1 MQTFAVKH
9 KDNEIRAKSRSGG
22 MFTAVS
28 DYIFDHN
35 GVVYGCVMD
44 TQYSAKH
51 IRAISKEDRDR
62 MRGSKYIQSALGDT
76 FSSVRKDLNDGVLVL
91 FTGTPCQVAGLK
103 KYLGKDYDNLLSL
116 DILCHSVPSPKVWE
130 AYVRW
135 NEKKYKTTVKAADF
149 RDKSEVGWRDHVE
162 TLWFD
167 NGKKTTT
174 RVFRN
179 IFCSVNI
186 ARKSC
191 YECRFKNLDRPGDI
205 TIGDYWG
212 IEKNAPEFDDNKGV
226 SLVLVNTEKGQKVFQ
241 SIMDDIDRKET
252 SIETSMSSALIC
264 SYPEPKER
272 AQFWKDFESKDF
284 SYIAKKYGGLLPAH
298 KKMLRKIK
306 KTVKKVLPH

>member
-1 MQTFAVKH
+1 
-9 KDNEIRAKSRSGG
+9 
-22 MFTAVS
+22 
-28 DYIFDHN
+28 
-35 GVVYGCVMD
+35 MD

-51 IRAISKEDRDR
+51 IRAISKEERNR
-62 MRGSKYIQSALGDT
+62 MRGSKYIQSTLGDT
-76 FSSVRKDLNDGVLVL
+76 FSSVRKDLKDGVLVL

-103 KYLGKDYDNLLSL
+103 KYLGKDYDNLLSV

-135 NEKKYKTTVKAADF
+135 NEKKYRTTVKAADF

-162 TLWFD
+162 TFLFN
-167 NGKKTTT
+167 NGKKTTS

-179 IFCSVNI
+179 IFYSENI

-191 YECRFKNLDRPGDI
+191 YECRFKSLDRPGDI

-226 SLVLVNTEKGQKVFQ
+226 SLVLVNTEKGKKVFQ
-241 SIMDDIDRKET
+241 GIIDDIDHKKT
-252 SIETSMSSALIC
+252 SIETSMSNALTS

-272 AQFWKDFESKDF
+272 EQFWKDFESKNF
-284 SYIAKKYGGLLPAH
+284 KYIAKKYGGLLPAH
-298 KKMLRKIK
+298 KKLFRKIK
-306 KTVKKVLPH
+306 KIVKKVFSH